1 MSNFIVLEGID
12 GSGKSSV
19 ARFFKEEHEEMFLT
33 KEPTDLPAGR
43 LVQKSAHEETNPFR
57 DLFLYLADRV
67 DHTENI
73 KTKLDDDVTVICD
86 RYWGSTAAYQAAYEM
101 IELDYAENIQMPF
114 ILKPDLTILFDI
126 DPEVSLERITN
137 RENMT
142 KYEREDFLNKVRDNY
157 LLLAKR
163 HDWKIIDAEQSLED
177 VLLRV
182 KELIYR
188 ETEGIE

>member
-1 MSNFIVLEGID
+1 MANFIVLEGID

-19 ARFFKEEHEEMFLT
+19 ARFFREKHEEVFLT
-33 KEPTDLPAGR
+33 KEPTDLPVGR
-43 LVQKSAHEETNPFR
+43 LVQRSAHEETSPFR

-73 KTKLDDDVTVICD
+73 KTKLDEGFTVICD

-114 ILKPDLTILFDI
+114 ILNPDLTILFDI
-126 DPEVSLERITN
+126 DPEISLERITH
-137 RENMT
+137 RENRT
-142 KYEREDFLNKVRDNY
+142 KYEREDFLDKVRDNY
-157 LLLAKR
+157 LCLAKK
-163 HDWKIIDAEQSLED
+163 HDWKIIDAKQSQKD
-177 VLLRV
+177 VLLEV
-182 KELIYR
+182 KELIYK